1 MKAGVREFRDRLS
14 YFLKRVRAGKELIL
28 TDRGKPIAVIK
39 PIRAKDPW
47 EEKLIEME
55 AKGLIR
61 LPTKPGPPRGYP
73 LRMKGKRLS
82 QLVIEEREK
91 W

>member
-55 AKGLIR
+55 A
-61 LPTKPGPPRGYP
+61 
-73 LRMKGKRLS
+73 
-82 QLVIEEREK
+82 
-91 W
+91 